1 VSKFREESEFRAENT
16 SPYSLLPF
24 NFLKLNSG
32 KYRVVTLAGD
42 YTELDLVDLRALVDG
57 ELVAGSDLYLD
68 LRSKGFIF
76 DSLSKN
82 NIALTSIKLRTKMAH
97 VFHLTSLHMFVISLR
112 CDHSCPYCQVSR
124 QNIDSNDVF
133 DMTESTADKAL
144 DVVFSSPS
152 KYIKIEFQGGEPLLN
167 FDLLKYIV
175 RRAHK
180 LNENYKRNLD
190 FVIATNLAMISEE
203 ILEFCKQF
211 GINISTSLDGPKALH
226 NGNRPRP
233 GKNSYEKT
241 IKGINLCRDYLGRE
255 KVSALMT
262 TSPNSLLQF
271 REIVDEYL
279 AQGFEGV
286 FLRPLSPY
294 GYAVKTKWA
303 ESYSIEEW
311 LEEYK
316 KVLYYILDINM
327 SGHPFIEFYTALVAK
342 RILKPSYTGYVDL
355 QHPTGAGFSAFL
367 YNYDGK
373 VYSSDEGR
381 MLAEMGDKS
390 LCIGDLKQDSF
401 LDLICSDQLKAQ
413 VGESFGYTSS
423 SCEQCAYLPYCGSE
437 PTRHH
442 VLQGDFMGNKIYS
455 PFCKRQMG
463 VIGHVFE
470 LLENDSYRR
479 ILEAWAYDST

>member
-1 VSKFREESEFRAENT
+1 VSKFKAASAYQADSA
-16 SPYSLLPF
+16 SPYTLLPF
-24 NFLKLNSG
+24 NFLKASNQ
-32 KYRVVTLAGD
+32 KYRAVTLAGA
-42 YTELDLVDLRALVDG
+42 YAELDLTELEALVDG
-57 ELVAGSDLYLD
+57 DLVPGSDLYLN
-68 LRSKGFIF
+68 LRSKGFFF
-76 DSLSKN
+76 DALSRN
-82 NIALTSIKLRTKMAH
+82 NIALTSIRLRTKMAH

-124 QNIDSNDVF
+124 QNIDSNNIF
-133 DMTESTADKAL
+133 DMTESTANKAL
-144 DVVFSSPS
+144 DVVFESPS

-167 FDLLKYIV
+167 LDLLKYIV
-175 RRAHK
+175 LRAHK
-180 LNENYKRNLD
+180 LNETHKRDLD
-190 FVIATNLAMISEE
+190 FIIATNLAMINEE
-203 ILEFCKQF
+203 ILAFCKQF
-211 GINISTSLDGPKALH
+211 GVSISTSLDGPKMLH

-233 GKNSYEKT
+233 GRDSYEKT
-241 IKGINLCRDYLGRE
+241 IEGIGLCRDYLGRD

-262 TSPNSLLQF
+262 TSPNSLSQF

-316 KVLYYILDINM
+316 KVLYYILEINKA
-327 SGHPFIEFYTALVAK
+327 GHPFVEFYTALVAK

-355 QHPTGAGFSAFL
+355 QHPTGAGFSALL

-390 LCIGDLKQDSF
+390 LCLGDLKQDSF
-401 LDLICSDQLKAQ
+401 SDLISSESLKAQ
-413 VGESFGYTSS
+413 VDESFGYTSS

-442 VLQGDFMGNKIYS
+442 VLQGEFKGNKIYS

-470 LLENDSYRR
+470 LLDNDDYKS
-479 ILEAWAYDST
+479 ILESWAYDCA